1 LIWAIKVPRRPAPLL
16 GFVIGQMLTELRL
29 LQKVDV
35 VSYVFV
41 RHASAESAGINQHRN
56 LPFDDVCA

>member
-1 LIWAIKVPRRPAPLL
+1 
-16 GFVIGQMLTELRL
+16 MLTELRL